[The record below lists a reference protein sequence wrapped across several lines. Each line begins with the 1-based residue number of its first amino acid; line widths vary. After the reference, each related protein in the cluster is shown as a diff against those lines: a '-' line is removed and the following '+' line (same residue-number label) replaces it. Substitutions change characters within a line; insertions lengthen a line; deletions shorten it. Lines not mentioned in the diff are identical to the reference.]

1 MLPEQTY
8 PDRSDNTREHC
19 LADLYPKQGQD
30 HDDDRR
36 EDRNQ
41 AQTEYTG
48 KAVCKSHAAATHCR
62 KQNPADPVKSAGQ
75 KRRNKRSLHHQANI
89 VKNVCVGQLRDQQRA
104 GGYRRTPVPEE
115 HAGEDRAACK
125 DLVAPHCLCHRHTD
139 HTHGRRCTKCRS
151 SQDRNQSI

>member
-75 KRRNKRSLHHQANI
+75 KHRNKRSLHHKANI
-89 VKNVCVGQLRDQQRA
+89 VKDICMRQLRHQKSTRRN
-104 GGYRRTPVPEE
+104 RRTTISKKDS
-115 HAGEDRAACK
+115 GKDRSACK